1 MKKIIA
7 FCLIAFTL
15 ISCVSSTVFNKL
27 ESRYAQLKDNYNRQF
42 NTIETLRE
50 KLKELD
56 EKYKVKKETL
66 SLTQDSL
73 TLSDPTV
80 GLFSN
85 MWVSFIAQHSIP

>member
-15 ISCVSSTVFNKL
+15 VSCVSSTVFNKL

-56 EKYKVKKETL
+56 EKYKVKEE
-66 SLTQDSL
+66 
-73 TLSDPTV
+73 
-80 GLFSN
+80 N
-85 MWVSFIAQHSIP
+85 